1 MESISR
7 AGRPAKTGVE
17 RRNAAISFAGIA
29 GRIARRSV
37 ARRRARACLPCRA
50 IAAIVLAGIATP
62 ERSGDLIHFFVRRRW
77 QPVSLLLLLAVLLG
91 PLGCSLSDS
100 SKSSSDSAKSSSD
113 SSKSSSDSSASSS
126 ASSSPGDT
134 AYFDDVR
141 TTTEAYAK
149 SGGPFDAYQ
158 KKLGDLARDR
168 GVTNW
173 EENLGTYV
181 AIGEGLGSAKASSG
195 LVETFKDRL
204 APPGSVNSPDKRSAI
219 QKGYESRKRPG

>member
-1 MESISR
+1 MESILR

-29 GRIARRSV
+29 GRIAPRSV
-37 ARRRARACLPCRA
+37 ARRRTRACLRCRA
-50 IAAIVLAGIATP
+50 IAAIVLGGGIAIP
-62 ERSGDLIHFFVRRRW
+62 KRSGDLISFFVRRRW

-100 SKSSSDSAKSSSD
+100 SRSSSDSAKSSSD

-219 QKGYESRKRPG
+219 QKGYESRK

>member
-1 MESISR
+1 MIY
-7 AGRPAKTGVE
+7 
-17 RRNAAISFAGIA
+17 
-29 GRIARRSV
+29 
-37 ARRRARACLPCRA
+37 
-50 IAAIVLAGIATP
+50 
-62 ERSGDLIHFFVRRRW
+62 FFVRRRL

-100 SKSSSDSAKSSSD
+100 SRSSSDSAKSSSD

-219 QKGYESRKRPG
+219 QKGYESRK